1 MKLTPRKLKVKGGI
15 LRKDGI
21 RYGYLAGA
29 TWHSEM
35 RRLSPIVAMLMMFIS
50 VQLVALLLVPIFPS
64 DYRAFEDVN
73 NPTNPLVY
81 FVLIILITIIVL
93 ALIRFGRRGIL
104 RAIFMGAMAITLVF
118 VFLPI
123 LYAIYQDVLLDF
135 FLSMAISAL
144 LVASVLMKPEWY
156 TVDLVA
162 LLVAFGVTVVL
173 GMSLGILPAIILLV
187 ILAMYDAVSV
197 YWTKHMVTL
206 AGGVA
211 PLQLPVLF
219 VIPKSRDFKM
229 SDLKEEDVTADN
241 KEREAMFMGVG
252 DAVIPGILVVSS
264 FVFLPSMA
272 NGIGNASLLVALGA
286 MIGGVIGFMALMR
299 YVVTGRPQ
307 AGLPLLNGGTLLGF
321 VVSYLL
327 VFQNL
332 SFGIV

>member
-1 MKLTPRKLKVKGGI
+1 
-15 LRKDGI
+15 
-21 RYGYLAGA
+21 
-29 TWHSEM
+29 M
-35 RRLSPIVAMLMMFIS
+35 RRLSPIAAMLIIFVS
-50 VQLVALLLVPIFPS
+50 VQMVALLLVPIFPS

-81 FVLIILITIIVL
+81 FVFIILVTIVVL
-93 ALIRFGRRGIL
+93 VLIKFGRSGIL
-104 RAIFMGAMAITLVF
+104 RAIFMGAMAVTLVF

-135 FLSMAISAL
+135 LLSIALSAL
-144 LVASVLMKPEWY
+144 LIASVLIRPEWY

-162 LLVAFGVTVVL
+162 LLAAFGVTVVL

-187 ILAMYDAVSV
+187 VLALYDAVSV

-219 VIPKSRDFKM
+219 VIPKSREFKM
-229 SDLKEEDVTADN
+229 SNLKKEDVTADN

-252 DAVIPGILVVSS
+252 DAVIPGILVVST
-264 FVFLPSMA
+264 FVFLPSVA
-272 NGIGNASLLVALGA
+272 NGIGNANLIVALGA
-286 MIGGVIGFMALMR
+286 MVGGVIGFLALMKF
-299 YVVTGRPQ
+299 VLTGRPQ

-321 VVSYLL
+321 IVAYLL

>member
-1 MKLTPRKLKVKGGI
+1 
-15 LRKDGI
+15 
-21 RYGYLAGA
+21 
-29 TWHSEM
+29 M
-35 RRLSPIVAMLMMFIS
+35 RRLSPIAAMLIIFVS

-73 NPTNPLVY
+73 NPTNPLIY
-81 FVLIILITIIVL
+81 FVFIILVTIVVL
-93 ALIRFGRRGIL
+93 ALIKFGRSGIL
-104 RAIFMGAMAITLVF
+104 RAIFMGAMAVTLVF

-135 FLSMAISAL
+135 LLSIALSAL
-144 LVASVLMKPEWY
+144 LIASVLIRPEWY

-162 LLVAFGVTVVL
+162 LLAAFGVTAVL

-187 ILAMYDAVSV
+187 VLALYDAVSV

-219 VIPKSRDFKM
+219 VIPKSREFKM
-229 SDLKEEDVTADN
+229 SDLKKEDVTADN

-252 DAVIPGILVVSS
+252 DAVIPGILVVST
-264 FVFLPSMA
+264 FVFLPSVA
-272 NGIGNASLLVALGA
+272 NGIGNANLIVALGA
-286 MIGGVIGFMALMR
+286 MVGGVIGFLTLMR
-299 YVVTGRPQ
+299 FVLTGRPQ

-321 VVSYLL
+321 IVAYLL

>member
-1 MKLTPRKLKVKGGI
+1 
-15 LRKDGI
+15 
-21 RYGYLAGA
+21 
-29 TWHSEM
+29 M
-35 RRLSPIVAMLMMFIS
+35 RRLSPIVAMLLIFIS
-50 VQLVALLLVPIFPS
+50 VQLVALFLVPIFPS

-81 FVLIILITIIVL
+81 FVLIIIITIIVL
-93 ALIRFGRRGIL
+93 VLIKHGRRGIL

-135 FLSMAISAL
+135 FISIAISGLLMAAL
-144 LVASVLMKPEWY
+144 LVKPEWY

-162 LLVAFGVTVVL
+162 LLAAFGVTAVL

-187 ILAMYDAVSV
+187 ILALYDAISV

-219 VIPKSRDFKM
+219 VVPKSRNFSM
-229 SDLKEEDVTADN
+229 SDLKEKDIRAEN

-252 DAVIPGILVVSS
+252 DAVIPGILVVSL
-264 FVFLPSMA
+264 FTFLPSTI
-272 NGIGNASLLVALGA
+272 NGIGDANLLVALGA
-286 MIGGVIGFMALMR
+286 LVGGVVGFLALMR
-299 YVVTGRPQ
+299 YVMSGRPQ
-307 AGLPLLNGGTLLGF
+307 AGLPLLNGGTLIGF
-321 VVSYLL
+321 ILSYLL

-332 SFGIV
+332 GFGIV

>member
-1 MKLTPRKLKVKGGI
+1 
-15 LRKDGI
+15 
-21 RYGYLAGA
+21 
-29 TWHSEM
+29 M
-35 RRLSPIVAMLMMFIS
+35 RRLSPIAAMLIIFVS

-73 NPTNPLVY
+73 NPTNPLIY
-81 FVLIILITIIVL
+81 FVFIILVTIVVL
-93 ALIRFGRRGIL
+93 ALIKFGRSGIL
-104 RAIFMGAMAITLVF
+104 RAIFMGAMAVTLVF

-135 FLSMAISAL
+135 LLSIALSAL
-144 LVASVLMKPEWY
+144 LIASVLIRPEWY

-162 LLVAFGVTVVL
+162 LLAAFGVTVVL

-187 ILAMYDAVSV
+187 VLALYDAVSV

-219 VIPKSRDFKM
+219 VIPKSREFKM
-229 SDLKEEDVTADN
+229 SNLKKEDVTADN

-252 DAVIPGILVVSS
+252 DAVIPGILVVST
-264 FVFLPSMA
+264 FVFLPSVA
-272 NGIGNASLLVALGA
+272 NGIGNANLIVALGA
-286 MIGGVIGFMALMR
+286 MVGGVIGFLALMKF
-299 YVVTGRPQ
+299 VLTGRPQ

-321 VVSYLL
+321 IVAYLL

>member
-1 MKLTPRKLKVKGGI
+1 
-15 LRKDGI
+15 
-21 RYGYLAGA
+21 
-29 TWHSEM
+29 
-35 RRLSPIVAMLMMFIS
+35 MLMIFIS

-93 ALIRFGRRGIL
+93 VLIKFGRSGLL

-123 LYAIYQDVLLDF
+123 IYAVYPDVLLDF
-135 FLSMAISAL
+135 FLSIAISAL
-144 LVASVLMKPEWY
+144 LMASLLIRPEWY

-162 LLVAFGVTVVL
+162 LLAAFGVTVVL

-187 ILAMYDAVSV
+187 VLAVYDAISV

-211 PLQLPVLF
+211 PLQLPVFF
-219 VIPKSRDFKM
+219 VIPKNREFKI
-229 SDLKEEDVTADN
+229 SDLKKEDVTADN
-241 KEREAMFMGVG
+241 REREAMFMGVG
-252 DAVIPGILVVSS
+252 DAVIPGILVVST
-264 FVFLPSMA
+264 FIFLPSMA
-272 NGIGNASLLVALGA
+272 NGIGNANLVVALGT
-286 MIGGVIGFMALMR
+286 MTGGVIGFLALMR
-299 YVVTGRPQ
+299 FVLTGRPQ

-321 VVSYLL
+321 VITYML

-332 SFGIV
+332 AFGIV